1 MRFFVG
7 LVVIAGAS
15 VGFAA
20 PAHAAHVVHLCSD
33 TSVEGNP
40 GQTLIL
46 INGCGRD
53 WYFKDWGPIIQ
64 ESWNSSASSVLG
76 SGSSRTLTFGAVGT
90 GSISTYYFSDSLAV
104 TVHATSNSAPSS
116 GSASEVKTVPY
127 PPFVGHDWIQQVG
140 VPASGSCDDVSSTVG
155 HWVGAPIGGWSLS
168 WAQWINDGQGGPV
181 CTRELQDRQDGTI
194 VLVG

>member
-1 MRFFVG
+1 MKKLAHFFVG
-7 LVVIAGAS
+7 LVVVAGAS
-15 VGFAA
+15 VGLAA

-46 INGCGRD
+46 INGCGRT
-53 WYFKDWGPIIQ
+53 WYFKDWGSVIQ
-64 ESWNSSASSVLG
+64 EPYLTNASAALHA
-76 SGSSRTLTFGAVGT
+76 GSSRTLTLGSVGT
-90 GSISTYYFSDSLAV
+90 GSISTYYFSDTLSV
-104 TVHATSNSAPSS
+104 TVHDPT
-116 GSASEVKTVPY
+116 VKTVTY

-140 VPASGSCDDVSSTVG
+140 VPASGSCEDVPSTVG

-168 WAQWINDGQGGPV
+168 WAPWINDGQGGPV

>member
-1 MRFFVG
+1 MKKLTHFFVG
-7 LVVIAGAS
+7 LVVVAGAS
-15 VGFAA
+15 VGLAA

-40 GQTLIL
+40 SQTLIV
-46 INGCGRD
+46 INGCPNP
-53 WYFKDWGPIIQ
+53 WYFKDWG
-64 ESWNSSASSVLG
+64 SVLQDDWNG
-76 SGSSRTLTFGAVGT
+76 MASAQLNPGSSRTFTFGSVGS
-90 GSISTYYFSDSLAV
+90 GSIADVYSRYPSVSV
-104 TVHATSNSAPSS
+104 TVHNPT
-116 GSASEVKTVPY
+116 VKVVTY

-140 VPASGSCDDVSSTVG
+140 VPASGSCGDVPSTVG

-168 WAQWINDGQGGPV
+168 WASWINDGQGGPV

>member
-1 MRFFVG
+1 MKKIIRFFVG
-7 LVVIAGAS
+7 LVVVAAAS
-15 VGFAA
+15 VGLAA

-90 GSISTYYFSDSLAV
+90 GSISTFYFSDSLAV
-104 TVHATSNSAPSS
+104 TVHDPT
-116 GSASEVKTVPY
+116 VKTVTY
-127 PPFVGHDWIQQVG
+127 PPFVGHDWVQQVG

>member
-1 MRFFVG
+1 MKKLVRLFVG
-7 LVVIAGAS
+7 LVVVAGAS
-15 VGFAA
+15 VGLAA

-46 INGCGRD
+46 INGCSTN
-53 WYFKDWGPIIQ
+53 WYFKDMGPVVQ
-64 ESWNSSASSVLG
+64 PSNSYVLG
-76 SGSSRTLTFGAVGT
+76 PGSSRTFTFGSIGT
-90 GSISTYYFSDSLAV
+90 GSIEPFYSWIGPSVSV
-104 TVHATSNSAPSS
+104 TVHDPT
-116 GSASEVKTVPY
+116 VKVVTY

-140 VPASGSCDDVSSTVG
+140 VPASGSCEDVPSTVG
-155 HWVGAPIGGWSLS
+155 HWVGAPVGGWSLS
-168 WAQWINDGQGGPV
+168 WASWINDGQGGPV

>member
-1 MRFFVG
+1 MKKFVRFFVG

-15 VGFAA
+15 VGLAA

-46 INGCGRD
+46 INGCPNP
-53 WYFKDWGPIIQ
+53 WYFKDWG
-64 ESWNSSASSVLG
+64 SVLQDDWNG
-76 SGSSRTLTFGAVGT
+76 MASAQLNPGSSRTFTFGSVGS
-90 GSISTYYFSDSLAV
+90 GSIADVYSRYPSVSV
-104 TVHATSNSAPSS
+104 TVHATSRSAPAS

-140 VPASGSCDDVSSTVG
+140 VPASGSCENVSSKVG
-155 HWVGAPIGGWSLS
+155 HWVGAPIG
-168 WAQWINDGQGGPV
+168 
-181 CTRELQDRQDGTI
+181 
-194 VLVG
+194 